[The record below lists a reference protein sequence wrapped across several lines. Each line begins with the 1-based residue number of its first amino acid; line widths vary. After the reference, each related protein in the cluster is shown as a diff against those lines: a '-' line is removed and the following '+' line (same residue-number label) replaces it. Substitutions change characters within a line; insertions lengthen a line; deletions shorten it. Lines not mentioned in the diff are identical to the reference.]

1 VVLVSFGL
9 VLDVC
14 WGADTH
20 AQSESALLRVRIRD
34 RNVERAVA
42 DGTRRSLTFRSL
54 IERVEHSR
62 GLLYIFKAPY
72 LADKMEGCVVLDGGG
87 AWEDRYL
94 RMMIKSGLDQ
104 DRMIAV
110 IGHES
115 QHVLE
120 ILSAA
125 TRGSPGGSFVVP
137 GAFLVAP
144 RHYETSAALEAEA
157 RIAAELRE
165 EHNRVR
171 VRSNSRLT
179 RNVAVLAMRPASGR
193 SQRALER

>member
-1 VVLVSFGL
+1 MARSTPRGLVVLVSFGL

-94 RMMIKSGLDQ
+94 RMAICLRSDHADPARLLRAGLSPNHDF
-104 DRMIAV
+104 D
-110 IGHES
+110 
-115 QHVLE
+115 VLVK
-120 ILSAA
+120 
-125 TRGSPGGSFVVP
+125 RRQQVHQ
-137 GAFLVAP
+137 AFDG
-144 RHYETSAALEAEA
+144 EA
-157 RIAAELRE
+157 RQLVVTQRRGRRLRY
-165 EHNRVR
+165 
-171 VRSNSRLT
+171 
-179 RNVAVLAMRPASGR
+179 P
-193 SQRALER
+193 